1 MLATVLQPDDTAT
14 TYPDCMHCRIHKG
27 HATPNTDTEDTS
39 DDSTLIGVPKY
50 SHCSTGL
57 AHQHWV
63 DELLSGGGFGVHC
76 TQAAEAIHKSCMK
89 LPSERV
95 RHLHANKTQDSMQNY
110 LKYTYLFGDMLRDAT
125 PNTRVQSKVCSGVSV
140 PISTHMPDEIL
151 SSRDQHRFLHPQI
164 RLACFELLDML
175 CDQFLMRKS
184 VASYRLLRTCHF
196 QFGQKLTRS
205 DGEIY
210 WATDSRYLIPNSSGN
225 ARRRDVLR
233 LQGVEQLGRHT
244 NALCCEAVGFFDLFY
259 LSELTVPDHLA
270 DQVQNG
276 RLSFV
281 IGRWFEPH
289 SSAVERDATSRP
301 VCPGPLHINHCLW
314 RYAKARDN
322 RRALVTASGR
332 DTAAVTE
339 QAKLF
344 GADQSS
350 QRACLQNERRAYYG
364 LVLPA
369 NIVSAAHM
377 CPCFLPNTSEPDY
390 TTWLES
396 VTIC

>member
-1 MLATVLQPDDTAT
+1 
-14 TYPDCMHCRIHKG
+14 
-27 HATPNTDTEDTS
+27 
-39 DDSTLIGVPKY
+39 
-50 SHCSTGL
+50 
-57 AHQHWV
+57 
-63 DELLSGGGFGVHC
+63 
-76 TQAAEAIHKSCMK
+76 
-89 LPSERV
+89 
-95 RHLHANKTQDSMQNY
+95 MQQY

-140 PISTHMPDEIL
+140 PIATHMPDEIL
-151 SSRDQHRFLHPQI
+151 SPKDQQRFLHPQI

-175 CDQFLMRKS
+175 CDQLRMRKT

-196 QFGQKLTRS
+196 QFGQKLTLS

-210 WATDSRYLIPNSSGN
+210 WATDSRYATQYGN
-225 ARRRDVLR
+225 GRRRDALR
-233 LQGVEQLGRHT
+233 LKGVEQLGPRT

-259 LSELTVPDHLA
+259 LSELTLPDHLA

-314 RYAKARDN
+314 RYAKAPTN
-322 RRALVTASGR
+322 RRALVTATGR
-332 DTAAVTE
+332 DTAAVKT

-350 QRACLQNERRAYYG
+350 QRVCLNDERRAYYC
-364 LVLPA
+364 LVLPV
-369 NIVSAAHM
+369 NIVSRANM

-396 VTIC
+396 DTIC